1 MAENPINGP
10 KTGKNSR
17 AKVKNMPGHQ
27 PPPLVPPIN
36 DMLGRK
42 LKAYYAEI
50 ASEPIPDH
58 LTALLA
64 KLEAQSSKKK

>member
-1 MAENPINGP
+1 MAENQINGP
-10 KTGKNSR
+10 KSGKNSR
-17 AKVKNMPGHQ
+17 AKVKKMPEIQ
-27 PPPLVPPIN
+27 PQPQAPPIN

-64 KLEAQSSKKK
+64 KLEAQSSKKQ